1 MVVRAGSS
9 RWRCMLREGL
19 RRTRARPTCLRAG
32 HSRRSPLVIADGR
45 RDVSIV
51 RAGTEVST
59 LRVCRPT
66 MMRSALC
73 WPLLGGLTQTAR
85 ASNVHGSSWAACHCG
100 LPRKNRLH
108 IWRSPSVIEVSCAA
122 ASSCFFRLASQ
133 SPPGPQSI
141 PASSLHHRRATHVSD
156 LPNSPISAG
165 PCVLCAPHAQC
176 TTMVLV
182 ALTTQLTFWI
192 FMVRWT
198 HRIVMSEGRYYFRG
212 PLLGSSENV
221 PVLQFVREFESPR
234 PIFESGLAA
243 MLVRRSVLPESKP
256 RSMHF
261 LPFRGDGEMNVHPA
275 RKDER
280 QNT

>member
-1 MVVRAGSS
+1 MSCDDAKTTVPPVFCDAAKTPGPPEELAPLDGPAARGGGMAPAGEGASLAPSVRARMVSD
-9 RWRCMLREGL
+9 
-19 RRTRARPTCLRAG
+19 ATC
-32 HSRRSPLVIADGR
+32 V
-45 RDVSIV
+45 
-51 RAGTEVST
+51 TQEK
-59 LRVCRPT
+59 RV
-66 MMRSALC
+66 
-73 WPLLGGLTQTAR
+73 QTPKLKR
-85 ASNVHGSSWAACHCG
+85 
-100 LPRKNRLH
+100 
-108 IWRSPSVIEVSCAA
+108 
-122 ASSCFFRLASQ
+122 
-133 SPPGPQSI
+133 

-156 LPNSPISAG
+156 LPNSPSSAG
-165 PCVLCAPHAQC
+165 PCVLCAPHTHC
-176 TTMVLV
+176 TTMVFV
-182 ALTTQLTFWI
+182 ALSTQLTFWT

-280 QNT
+280 PNT